1 MSDAGFNPTDGQMT
15 DPDADPRAGG
25 GDGVAMR
32 TLVVGG
38 LPLLVAVVGDHGRG
52 PRLWSTLKE
61 AGLQELPAFI
71 GFELPKGARVGFSL
85 DGDEL
90 KLKDESDDTLLRAP
104 RPGLDEAWVEA
115 AAGRLKGT
123 MTVVIS
129 GEAPAPDLPGRDLAA
144 VVDERARAGSAI
156 GAIVGVV
163 EERPGLPLI
172 F

>member
-1 MSDAGFNPTDGQMT
+1 MSDAGSSPTDGPT
-15 DPDADPRAGG
+15 PEPDAGAPPGG
-25 GDGVAMR
+25 GDSVAVR

-52 PRLWSTLKE
+52 PRLRSALQD
-61 AGLQELPAFI
+61 AGLLELPAFI
-71 GFELPKGARVGFSL
+71 GYELPKGAKVGFSL

-104 RPGLDEAWVEA
+104 RPGLDEGWVE

-123 MTVVIS
+123 MTVVLT
-129 GEAPAPDLPGRDLAA
+129 GAAPEPDLPGRDLAA
-144 VVDERARAGSAI
+144 VVDERARAGAAI

>member
-1 MSDAGFNPTDGQMT
+1 MTGAGSSPTDGHMAQP
-15 DPDADPRAGG
+15 DPGPQPGG
-25 GDGVAMR
+25 GDGVALR

-38 LPLLVAVVGDHGRG
+38 LPLLVAVVADHGRG
-52 PRLWSTLKE
+52 PRLWSTLHD
-61 AGLQELPAFI
+61 AGLLELPAFI
-71 GFELPKGARVGFSL
+71 GYELPKGARVGFSL

-104 RPGLDEAWVEA
+104 RPGLDEGWVEA
-115 AAGRLKGT
+115 ARRLKGT

-129 GEAPAPDLPGRDLAA
+129 GVTPEPDLPGRELAA
-144 VVDERARAGSAI
+144 VVDERARAGSAL